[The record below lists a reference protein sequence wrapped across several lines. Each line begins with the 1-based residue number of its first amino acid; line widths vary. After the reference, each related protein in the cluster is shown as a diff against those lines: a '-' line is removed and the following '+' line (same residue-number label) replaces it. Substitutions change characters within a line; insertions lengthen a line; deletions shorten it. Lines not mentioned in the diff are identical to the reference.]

1 MSYAAYYQARDTLL
15 DFIRRDAIGPVNA
28 NEVLE
33 EPPLET
39 YVCGVLWPKIV
50 NTSADNSTEDDRDE
64 VSAAFDGDPEDE
76 MAEVI
81 NGTSRYKPSVM
92 AMSFVLPEGLSAVE
106 IQFDAASYDHSEV
119 ISKKTGESS
128 DETVTKT
135 YKRHLYTRT
144 ALSSGKLPI
153 ALRQGLSLPL
163 LGGRAILRA
172 SLRRRYHD
180 GSCMWTVSVENM
192 QLHSRLEIEQNCRAL
207 FQCQLR
213 LYGKFLPIGRN
224 RFAVGSND
232 RKMQDLLYR
241 NVHQYAAGHGCSV
254 QWEDNS
260 GLMELSSDFLP
271 YASVPQMIAA
281 LPTGSYDCFR
291 MDFWQDDTKV
301 AAISKMREY
310 IHSYEHW
317 KESLIAESAKLNSA
331 YSEAA
336 AKAINQ
342 ITLCTERLSNGVA
355 ILENDPTAWRAFV
368 YANEAMKRQSA
379 KKRGQTIQDVS
390 WYPFQLCYI
399 IMCIPDIV
407 NPKSRWHDTV
417 DLLWFPTGGGKTEA
431 YLGVAAFTV
440 FFRRL
445 TAKELGRGVAVLM
458 RYTLRMLTAQQF
470 ERAAA
475 LICECELI
483 RRRDHIP
490 GGEIS
495 IGMWVGSAVTPNHVV
510 STNEDQESAET
521 VLNALQRGDIFSVAS
536 SPVQLIS
543 CPHCG
548 KPLSVNSS
556 YYIINHEFH
565 ARCSSPECPFHDELP
580 IVTVDDDIY
589 KRRPTLLIS
598 TIDKFARLAWES
610 RAGAIFSV
618 DGDGLPPSLLIQDE
632 LHLISGPLGSIS
644 GLYEIAVDQLCTK
657 YGVGP
662 KIIASTATVCNAS
675 GQIQSLYGRNHFQF
689 PPSGLDHKDSFFAR
703 QANADERPERLYVGY
718 CETGGSLVD
727 AIVRTF
733 GSITFA
739 LQYLRLLG
747 TPDEVIDQFWTNVGY
762 FNSLKDLGSADT
774 LILDR
779 VRAYAESLRRH
790 KFAAEASRV
799 AMPAFAESYE
809 HGELTSRKSAREITE
824 IRTILDHTH
833 FPEKAAYSYILSSNM
848 LSVGI
853 DISRLG
859 LMTVYGQPKSTAEYI
874 QATSRVGRSNPGLV
888 VVLLH
893 MMRARDKG
901 HFEQFKAYHQ
911 GLNRMVEPTSAAP
924 YACRALEKALHA
936 VFVILIRHQIRD
948 LREDTDACNFRTGRA
963 DVQAILGK
971 ILTRIQQQSPETYD
985 YAKDLLDNFI
995 LQWEDEA
1002 IRKRKHFRYTL
1013 ANCLPDN
1020 TDVLLTS
1027 AEQGDDALFPPTMN
1041 SMRNVDTQ
1049 SNVYLMERR
1058 TTP

>member
-1 MSYAAYYQARDTLL
+1 
-15 DFIRRDAIGPVNA
+15 
-28 NEVLE
+28 
-33 EPPLET
+33 
-39 YVCGVLWPKIV
+39 LWPKRV
-50 NTSADNSTEDDRDE
+50 NAAADNDNEEERDE
-64 VSAAFDGDPEDE
+64 VSAASDGDPEE
-76 MAEVI
+76 EVAEAI
-81 NGTSRYKPSVM
+81 SGTNRYKPSVM
-92 AMSFVLPEGLSAVE
+92 AMSFVLPEGRSTVE
-106 IQFDAASYDHSEV
+106 LQLDAASYDHSEV
-119 ISKKTGESS
+119 VNEKITETADGPITRAYKTH
-128 DETVTKT
+128 
-135 YKRHLYTRT
+135 YYTRT
-144 ALSSGKLPI
+144 PLSSGKISVTLQEN
-153 ALRQGLSLPL
+153 LRLSL
-163 LGGRAILRA
+163 LGGRVILRTA
-172 SLRRRYHD
+172 LRRKYLD
-180 GSCMWTVSVENM
+180 GSCMWTVSVENT
-192 QLHSRLEIEQNCRAL
+192 QLHSRLEMEQNCRAL

-213 LYGKFLPIGRN
+213 FYGQFLPIDRN
-224 RFAVGSND
+224 RFAVGGDD
-232 RKMQDLLYR
+232 RKLQDLLYR

-254 QWEDNS
+254 QWEDKG

-271 YASVPQMIAA
+271 CTSVSQMIAS
-281 LPTGSYDCFR
+281 LPTGNYNCFR
-291 MDFWQDDTKV
+291 MDFWQDDTKDS
-301 AAISKMREY
+301 AIAEMREY
-310 IHSYEHW
+310 ICCYGQWGNLLSRE
-317 KESLIAESAKLNSA
+317 AATLNST
-331 YSEAA
+331 YGDAA
-336 AKAINQ
+336 AKVIKQ
-342 ITLCTERLSNGVA
+342 VTLCAERLSNGVT
-355 ILENDPTAWRAFV
+355 ILENNPTAWRAFV
-368 YANEAMKRQSA
+368 YANEAMKHQSA
-379 KKRGQTIQDVS
+379 KKRNQAVQDVS

-399 IMCIPDIV
+399 IMCVPDIV
-407 NPKSRWHDTV
+407 DPKSQWHDTV

-431 YLGVAAFTV
+431 YLGVAAFTI

-445 TAKELGRGVAVLM
+445 TKMESGGGVAVLM

-510 STNEDQESAET
+510 STNEDQVSAET
-521 VLNALQRGDIFSVAS
+521 VLDALQHGDFQSVTS
-536 SPVQLIS
+536 SPVQLTF
-543 CPHCG
+543 CPYCG
-548 KPLSVNSS
+548 KPLNINSS
-556 YYIINHEFH
+556 YYITNNEFH
-565 ARCSSPECPFHDELP
+565 VRCSNQECPFRDELP
-580 IVTVDDDIY
+580 IVTVDDDVY
-589 KRRPTLLIS
+589 TRRPTLLIS
-598 TIDKFARLAWES
+598 TIDKFARLAWEP
-610 RAGAIFSV
+610 RAGAIFSA
-618 DGDGLPPSLLIQDE
+618 DENGLPPSLLIQDE

-644 GLYEIAVDQLCTK
+644 GLYEIAIEQLCIK
-657 YGVGP
+657 HGIGP

-675 GQIQSLYGRNHFQF
+675 GQIQALYGREHFQF
-689 PPSGLDHKDSFFAR
+689 PPTGLDHRYSFFAR

-739 LQYLRLLG
+739 LQYLKLTG
-747 TPDEVIDQFWTNVGY
+747 TPDKVIDQFWTNVGY

-790 KFAAEASRV
+790 KFAVEANRV

-809 HGELTSRKSAREITE
+809 HGELTSRKSAREISE
-824 IRTILDHTH
+824 IRTILDSTH
-833 FPEKAAYSYILSSNM
+833 FPAKGAYSYTLSSNM

-888 VVLLH
+888 IVLLH

-936 VFVILIRHQIRD
+936 VFVILVRHQIRD
-948 LREDTDACNFRTGRA
+948 LREDADACNFRAGRA
-963 DVQAILGK
+963 DVQAILKK
-971 ILTRIQQQSPETYD
+971 ILSRVQQQSPETYS
-985 YAKDLLDNFI
+985 YAEDILENFI
-995 LQWEDEA
+995 SQWEDEA
-1002 IRKRKHFRYTL
+1002 VRKRKHFRYTL
-1013 ANCLPDN
+1013 SNCLADN

-1027 AEQGDDALFPPTMN
+1027 AEQGDSALFPPTMN

-1049 SNVYLMERR
+1049 SNVYLMERSAAL
-1058 TTP
+1058 